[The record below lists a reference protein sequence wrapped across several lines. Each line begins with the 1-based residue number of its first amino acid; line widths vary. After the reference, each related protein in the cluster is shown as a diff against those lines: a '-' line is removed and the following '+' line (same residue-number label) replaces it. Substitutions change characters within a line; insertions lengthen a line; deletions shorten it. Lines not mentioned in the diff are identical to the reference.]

1 MKQIISQKDLESIN
15 TMLFELTCLRRWS
28 EVTVEGGKYTE
39 LSKQALNC
47 MIAYIWAAEIQHA
60 GYTVDLTWFPK
71 IAILRGFTKDYQCD
85 VPEANL
91 DIIFHLGNVPKESFE
106 EMIQQQIKKN
116 VSKSFY
122 DLLQVDSNL
131 LEVRIYRAATKIAT
145 LLELEEIK
153 NGISRKDYNL
163 KKKQLETAIHAFSD
177 LPGFEQVMS
186 EKYLEIF
193 RDFSKLRNRIRWAKH
208 PNIIKCSVLGH
219 HFDVAVYAYLMSLE
233 VNPLDEDL
241 ATRYFF
247 MGVFHDF
254 PESWTGD
261 MPSPVKDSLPGLRKA
276 TELFENQV
284 MQENVYNHLPD
295 YQVKSIRHTMLEDEE
310 NASLKKFLKKSD
322 NFAAFVEC
330 WREIDAGSNHSYYF
344 QVSKNSYGR
353 KEELPHNFR
362 LLLEHLYY
370 GVYH

>member
-1 MKQIISQKDLESIN
+1 MKQIVSKKDLTSIN

-39 LSKQALNC
+39 LGKQALNC
-47 MIAYIWAAEIQHA
+47 MISYFWATEIQHA
-60 GYTVDLTWFPK
+60 GQKVNFNWFPK

-85 VPEANL
+85 VPESNL
-91 DIIFHLGNVPKESFE
+91 DIIFHLGNVSKESFD
-106 EMIQQQIKKN
+106 EMIQQRIQKEL
-116 VSKSFY
+116 SQSFY
-122 DLLQVDSNL
+122 DWLQVDSDL
-131 LEVRIYRAATKIAT
+131 LELRIYRAATKVAT

-153 NGISRKDYNL
+153 NGISLKDYDL
-163 KKKQLETAIHAFSD
+163 KREQLQTSIESFSD
-177 LPGFEQVMS
+177 LPGFDLVMS

-193 RDFSKLRNRIRWAKH
+193 RNFSKLRNRIRWAKH
-208 PNIIKCSVLGH
+208 PNIIKCGVLGH

-233 VNPLDEDL
+233 VNPLDEEL

-261 MPSPVKDSLPGLRKA
+261 MPSPVKDAIPGLREA

-295 YQVKSIRHTMLEDEE
+295 YQVKAIRHTMLEDSE

-322 NFAAFVEC
+322 NFSAFIEC
-330 WREIDAGSNHSYYF
+330 WREIDAGSRHSYYF
-344 QVSKNSYGR
+344 KVARNSFGK
-353 KEELPHNFR
+353 KEDLTHNFR
-362 LLLEHLYY
+362 LLLEELYY
-370 GVYH
+370 SFH